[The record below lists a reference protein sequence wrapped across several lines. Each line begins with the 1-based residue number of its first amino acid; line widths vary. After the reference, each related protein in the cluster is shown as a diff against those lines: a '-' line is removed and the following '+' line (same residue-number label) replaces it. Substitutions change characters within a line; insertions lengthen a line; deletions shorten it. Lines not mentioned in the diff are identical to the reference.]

1 MYLDVEMAKISDEL
15 QVAKLDYD
23 TVVREK
29 YLLEERKNSLVKL
42 LSETT
47 KRSQLL
53 TTHLRK

>member
-1 MYLDVEMAKISDEL
+1 MYLDVEMAKVSDEL

-29 YLLEERKNSLVKL
+29 YRLEERKNSLVKL
-42 LSETT
+42 LAETM
-47 KRSQLL
+47 KRSKLL

>member
-1 MYLDVEMAKISDEL
+1 MAKVSDEL

-29 YLLEERKNSLVKL
+29 YRLEERKNSLVKL
-42 LSETT
+42 LAETM
-47 KRSQLL
+47 KRSKLL

>member
-47 KRSQLL
+47 KRSKLL

>member
-1 MYLDVEMAKISDEL
+1 MYLDVEMAKISDQL

>member
-23 TVVREK
+23 IVVREK

-47 KRSQLL
+47 KRSKLL